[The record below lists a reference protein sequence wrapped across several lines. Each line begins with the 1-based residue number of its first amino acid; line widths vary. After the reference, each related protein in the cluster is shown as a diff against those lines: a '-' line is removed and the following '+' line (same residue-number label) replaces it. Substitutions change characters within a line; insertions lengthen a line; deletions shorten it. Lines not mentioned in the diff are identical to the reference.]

1 MNLETIFLNHG
12 YEKKAY
18 RQGTLL
24 QKDFADTCVIV
35 FVGKGTLT
43 WVGTLIRTKKEDT
56 YKDPVILTKKISCT
70 NDINN
75 FIIFVEDYNDSPVKA
90 YKKILER

>member
-1 MNLETIFLNHG
+1 MNLETIFLKHG

-18 RQGTLL
+18 CQETLL
-24 QKDFADTCVIV
+24 QKDFADTCAIV
-35 FVGKGTLT
+35 FVGKGALT

-56 YKDPVILTKKISCT
+56 YKDPVILAKKISCT
-70 NDINN
+70 HDVND
-75 FIIFVEDYNDSPVKA
+75 FITFVEDYNDSPVKA